1 MKDRAIDR
9 RDFHKLTTAALGGIA
24 AGAVLGCRKG
34 GEPVM
39 MRPPENAA
47 AAELHLCRGLNE
59 CKGKGKSGDN
69 ECRGQGTCATAKEHS
84 CGGQNECKGLGGCGE
99 TVGANEC
106 KEKGGCHVPLME
118 SAWETLRK
126 KKEAEWTEKGLEKG
140 EAPAGKKL

>member
-9 RDFHKLTTAALGGIA
+9 RDFHKMTTAALSGIA

-39 MRPPENAA
+39 MRPPENAVA

-69 ECRGQGTCATAKEHS
+69 DCRGQGTCATAKAAVRTS
-84 CGGQNECKGLGGCGE
+84 AKDSAAAARRSARTTARPKGAATC
-99 TVGANEC
+99 
-106 KEKGGCHVPLME
+106 
-118 SAWETLRK
+118 R
-126 KKEAEWTEKGLEKG
+126 
-140 EAPAGKKL
+140 